1 MFDAIVLAGGSAQRL
16 GGADKPGLDVG
27 GMSLLERV
35 VAATSDADR
44 VVVVGAQRPLTA
56 EVIWCREDPPGAG
69 PVAAVAAGLQRVRA
83 DVVLTLAADLPWI
96 APAVPGL
103 VAALAARTCDC
114 AALVD
119 DAGRVNHLAAAWR
132 RASLV
137 RALTALGDPV
147 GASMRALVSTATVT
161 RVPDVAGWGLD
172 CDTWGDVRAARDAR
186 NRLPR
191 GATTR

>member
-1 MFDAIVLAGGSAQRL
+1 MLAGGDAQRL

-35 VAATSDADR
+35 VAASSEAGR
-44 VVVVGAQRPLTA
+44 VIVVGPQRPLAAQVTQ
-56 EVIWCREDPPGAG
+56 VTQVTWCREDPPGAG
-69 PVAAVAAGLQRVRA
+69 PVAAVAAGVQLA
-83 DVVLTLAADLPWI
+83 HAEVVLTLAADLPWI

-103 VAALAARTCDC
+103 VAALAAGPGEC

-119 DAGRVNHLAAAWR
+119 DAGRVNYLAAAWR
-132 RASLV
+132 RTSLV
-137 RALTALGDPV
+137 EALADLGDPV
-147 GASMRALVSTATVT
+147 GASMRTLVSTATIT
-161 RVPDVAGWGLD
+161 QVPDVGGWGLD
-172 CDTWGDVRAARDAR
+172 CDTWADVENAR